1 MTTPDKD
8 GEYLADGIY
17 VTFDGYQIW
26 LHTERDVNV
35 WHTIALEPATFD
47 LLLAYRAKVYAEAKT
62 RALLF
67 HVLRVYE
74 MWELSNWELGDD
86 SAWEHEFILRMQSL
100 AEEVRLGG
108 WNE

>member
-1 MTTPDKD
+1 MTFECEDCIGMKEHGCFFFSMGATQPGGPRFDK
-8 GEYLADGIY
+8 
-17 VTFDGYQIW
+17 
-26 LHTERDVNV
+26 
-35 WHTIALEPATFD
+35 
-47 LLLAYRAKVYAEAKT
+47 EAKT